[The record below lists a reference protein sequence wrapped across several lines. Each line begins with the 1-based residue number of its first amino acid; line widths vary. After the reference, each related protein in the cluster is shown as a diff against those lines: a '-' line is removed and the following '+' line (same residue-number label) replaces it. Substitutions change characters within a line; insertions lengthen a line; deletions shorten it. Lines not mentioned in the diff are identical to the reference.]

1 MNTLTGFI
9 LLHRQII
16 QWEWYQTP
24 NTFRL
29 FVHCLLMANFSDGR
43 FEGKEIKRGQFVT
56 SIDHLSKETKLSV
69 KEVRTALN
77 HLIGTG
83 ELASESCNRYRIIT
97 VVQYD
102 KYQSE
107 GKQKGSQGASEGQA
121 EGKPGAGKGQQYNN
135 KNKGTSLSDNDGTNN
150 IFSLS
155 DGEVAER
162 IKEDQEIEAA
172 ALSVGLTISPSAMD
186 RARDL
191 TFRYGLANV
200 LDAIN
205 ASVDVPKWSYVEGV
219 LRKMKQ
225 DEAEAK
231 TDLADHE
238 DSIKQ
243 SLMMRGEWDDEYQ
256 CSKDKAER
264 FRQMGLSPDEAM
276 DEMERE
282 RRKRERA
289 FNEIARRAGRGAG

>member
-1 MNTLTGFI
+1 MNTNGFI
-9 LLHRQII
+9 CLYRQIT
-16 QWEWYQTP
+16 QWEWYQNP

-29 FVHCLLMANFSDGR
+29 FIHILLMANYTEGR
-43 FEGKEIKRGQFVT
+43 FEGKEISRGQLVT
-56 SIDHLSKETKLSV
+56 SLPSLSKQTNLSV
-69 KEVRTALN
+69 RQVRTALD
-77 HLIGTG
+77 HLILTG
-83 ELASESCNRYRIIT
+83 ELTSKAYSKYRIIT
-97 VVQYD
+97 VV
-102 KYQSE
+102 KYNEYQLSDR
-107 GKQKGSQGASEGQA
+107 QTDSQLTANRQA
-121 EGKPGAGKGQQYNN
+121 VDSQVTGNRQQYKKNN
-135 KNKGTSLSDNDGTNN
+135 KGISLTDDDGTNN

-172 ALSVGLTISPSAMD
+172 AMSVGLTVSPSAMD
-186 RARDL
+186 KARDL
-191 TFRYGLANV
+191 VFRYGLANV

-205 ASVDVPKWSYVEGV
+205 TSVDVPKWSYVEGV

-238 DSIKQ
+238 NSIRQ
-243 SLMMRGEWDDEYQ
+243 TLMKRGEWDDEYQ
-256 CSKDKAER
+256 CAKDKAER

>member
-1 MNTLTGFI
+1 MNANGFI
-9 LLHRQII
+9 CLYRQIT
-16 QWEWYQTP
+16 QWEWYQNP

-29 FVHCLLMANFSDGR
+29 FIHILLMANYTEGR
-43 FEGKEIKRGQFVT
+43 FEGKEISRGQLVT
-56 SIDHLSKETKLSV
+56 SLPSLSKQTNLSV
-69 KEVRTALN
+69 RQVRTALD
-77 HLIGTG
+77 HLILTG
-83 ELASESCNRYRIIT
+83 ELTSKAYSKYRIIT
-97 VVQYD
+97 VV
-102 KYQSE
+102 KYNEYQLSDR
-107 GKQKGSQGASEGQA
+107 QTDSQLTGNRQA
-121 EGKPGAGKGQQYNN
+121 VDSQMTGNRQQYKKNN
-135 KNKGTSLSDNDGTNN
+135 KGKNNSDDNNN
-150 IFSLS
+150 IFCLS
-155 DGEVAER
+155 DGEIAER

-172 ALSVGLTISPSAMD
+172 ALATGLTISPSAMD

-191 TFRYGLANV
+191 VFRYGLANV

-238 DSIKQ
+238 NSIRQ
-243 SLMMRGEWDDEYQ
+243 SLMKRGEWDGEYQ

-282 RRKRERA
+282 RRKREKA
-289 FNEIARRAGRGAG
+289 FEEIARRAGRGAG